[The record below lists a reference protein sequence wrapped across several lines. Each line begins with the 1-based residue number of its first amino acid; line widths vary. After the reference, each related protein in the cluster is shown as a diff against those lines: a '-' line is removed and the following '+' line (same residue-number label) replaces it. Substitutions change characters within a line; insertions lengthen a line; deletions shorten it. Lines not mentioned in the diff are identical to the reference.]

1 MSKADNTSIGRY
13 PHSPMKVIFLSP
25 FMSKVMCDFQCCM
38 SFAPHLCCFQEG
50 KRNARNYLLIE
61 ILLLN
66 AIALE
71 SKCLCVANCS
81 PCRSYRH
88 QESMIPLASFFFF
101 PLQTYNCQ
109 HPQTLE
115 KYYIKM
121 RVYSKW
127 TVFDIF
133 YEIQILLWEKAKK
146 RAIFLTHKTTLCI
159 IWEV

>member
-1 MSKADNTSIGRY
+1 MSKADDTPIGRY
-13 PHSPMKVIFLSP
+13 PRSPMKVIFLSP

-81 PCRSYRH
+81 PRRSYRY

-101 PLQTYNCQ
+101 IADLQLPTPPDTRKILYKNVQC
-109 HPQTLE
+109 TECTVSKLSL
-115 KYYIKM
+115 ISFM
-121 RVYSKW
+121 RYRFSCERKQKEGHISYS
-127 TVFDIF
+127 
-133 YEIQILLWEKAKK
+133 
-146 RAIFLTHKTTLCI
+146 
-159 IWEV
+159 